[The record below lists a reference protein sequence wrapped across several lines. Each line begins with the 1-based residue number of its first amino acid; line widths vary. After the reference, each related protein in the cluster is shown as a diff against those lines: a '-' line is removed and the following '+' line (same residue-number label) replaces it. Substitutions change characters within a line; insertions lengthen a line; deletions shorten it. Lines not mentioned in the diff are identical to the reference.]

1 MNTHVLL
8 HEVYHAVT
16 SATLAN
22 KSHPLTKQL
31 NALYNEVK
39 PYLGTA
45 YGAQSLDEFVSESQS
60 NTEFRQELAS
70 INIKGQP
77 VTALQRLNNILVNF
91 LRRLIGRDTVPLTAL
106 ESASPLIESIMEPAP
121 KTRNASI
128 LQMKTD
134 QTGVKEVMANIG
146 STVKEL
152 STVQGSI
159 DQGKDFLLNG
169 KIFNGFKDFFL
180 AGSDSVVAAKLGN
193 EVGFKD
199 EDGKSLGM
207 MVHNISTRTRG
218 KLGESH
224 DKSNELLR
232 DITTFARKYPEQYAA
247 MNDYTYNN
255 KYGATLFGVYRVKG
269 FESTYLR
276 SDNKTSKLM
285 TLGDE
290 KIKLKDIYDAQTPSW
305 NGMNKDGANGQELLE
320 RIRQHYQKEFR
331 ALKDILFGRVND
343 TLGEKSKEAKQLRN
357 TLSKIFEDKSILI
370 YFPLVREG
378 RYAIPY
384 KLTNEASEGRINDD
398 VFELISTKT
407 AAERRYEELKNDPNV
422 LKGPGS
428 LKDSAEAA
436 IVDTSKKS
444 LSETFK
450 VAPPAGFV
458 AEVLTTVD
466 KNPKA
471 KSQTKADKDEIAALK
486 EEIVNLYINTLP
498 ETSFAK
504 SFAGRKNVLGYIDD
518 TTTAFKKKGFE
529 IPYSR
534 IRLENSKLLLD
545 VERKIREKAK
555 ILREE
560 PVVKKDTFLQR
571 RLPEV
576 TRMEN
581 ELLARSEFNR
591 KGATGPLARYESIA
605 RNLNQGAFIYTIGFN
620 VSSAV
625 VNLSQVPLFV
635 LPYQAAKYGLSGSMG
650 AVGRATKYISA
661 SRADIGKYFDKN
673 YNVIGDVPD
682 AKKQEVGAYADIV
695 KAAAE
700 NGMLQITSI
709 AEFMG
714 LQESG
719 QRDLKTIRGK
729 VDGVVAASA
738 YAFNFAERMNR
749 QVTLL
754 STYELVLRKKMNMQ
768 DAKNFSDVVNAAK
781 NEPLKIQEAV
791 EQAMIETQET
801 NGGHAIETA
810 PRIFQQGVGRVAGMY
825 KSYGVKMYSTMLQ
838 STIQAINTDLPS
850 DIRKVAI
857 KQLIGVHG
865 SALFFAGIHGI
876 PIYGAVEL
884 FSNLFL
890 LDDEED
896 DFNTIVRK
904 HVGEGWYKG
913 PLNQLAGT
921 DVASRIRLTGLLIQ
935 QNRFNPDASVE
946 ENAFFYLGGPAYSTV
961 KRVGR
966 GLKDLSEGE
975 VERGFESLMP
985 AAVSNMYRT
994 VFGRLAREGY
1004 KTRRG
1009 DPIYD
1014 DVTGGDLAFQFFG
1027 FAPVEYT
1034 FRQEQNNILKR
1045 IDTVTNRKRT
1055 KLLRKYY
1062 VSTRNGDYSETRKA
1076 IDAINKFNKRHPLAA
1091 ITTDSVARSM
1101 RTHKKTSEKMAQYN
1115 GVSISPRMK
1124 AEIDA
1129 NRNEWDSYDMA

>member
-1 MNTHVLL
+1 MNSHVLL
-8 HEVYHAVT
+8 HEVYHATT

-121 KTRNASI
+121 KTRNAPI

-398 VFELISTKT
+398 VFELISTKA

-729 VDGVVAASA
+729 VDGVVAA
-738 YAFNFAERMNR
+738 
-749 QVTLL
+749 
-754 STYELVLRKKMNMQ
+754 
-768 DAKNFSDVVNAAK
+768 
-781 NEPLKIQEAV
+781 
-791 EQAMIETQET
+791 
-801 NGGHAIETA
+801 
-810 PRIFQQGVGRVAGMY
+810 
-825 KSYGVKMYSTMLQ
+825 
-838 STIQAINTDLPS
+838 
-850 DIRKVAI
+850 
-857 KQLIGVHG
+857 
-865 SALFFAGIHGI
+865 
-876 PIYGAVEL
+876 
-884 FSNLFL
+884 
-890 LDDEED
+890 
-896 DFNTIVRK
+896 
-904 HVGEGWYKG
+904 
-913 PLNQLAGT
+913 
-921 DVASRIRLTGLLIQ
+921 
-935 QNRFNPDASVE
+935 
-946 ENAFFYLGGPAYSTV
+946 
-961 KRVGR
+961 
-966 GLKDLSEGE
+966 
-975 VERGFESLMP
+975 
-985 AAVSNMYRT
+985 
-994 VFGRLAREGY
+994 
-1004 KTRRG
+1004 
-1009 DPIYD
+1009 
-1014 DVTGGDLAFQFFG
+1014 
-1027 FAPVEYT
+1027 
-1034 FRQEQNNILKR
+1034 
-1045 IDTVTNRKRT
+1045 
-1055 KLLRKYY
+1055 
-1062 VSTRNGDYSETRKA
+1062 
-1076 IDAINKFNKRHPLAA
+1076 
-1091 ITTDSVARSM
+1091 
-1101 RTHKKTSEKMAQYN
+1101 
-1115 GVSISPRMK
+1115 
-1124 AEIDA
+1124 
-1129 NRNEWDSYDMA
+1129 